1 MEVLVLG
8 GSDFLGRHIVETAL
22 ARGHRVTTFNR
33 GRTNPGLFGNT
44 VEKRIGDR
52 GGDLNALREGE
63 WQAVFD
69 TSGYFPEHV
78 HASVRLLADRIAHYS
93 FISSLSVYR
102 NPLGP
107 NHEDAPLYAPM
118 SGNGAPVTGETYG
131 PLKVACEQRVAADM
145 DGRFVVAR
153 AGFLVGPYDNVPRFP
168 YWLRRIARGGRILA
182 PGHHERL
189 AQLIDARDAAEFLIT
204 CAERETSGIFNLTGE
219 PGAITLGSALE
230 TCRDVTGTD
239 AEFVWASDETL
250 EREKVPLLD
259 GLPYW
264 VPEAWQGFMR
274 TPIERA
280 KDAGFRIRPL
290 SETVRAAWS
299 DFAPTA
305 GEEPPHRTSL
315 NGLEIVCGIAPET
328 ERGILE
334 RMR

>member
-1 MEVLVLG
+1 MNVLVLG
-8 GSDFLGRHIVETAL
+8 GTDFLGRHIVETAL

-33 GRTNPGLFGNT
+33 GRTNPRLFGDA

-52 GGDLNALREGE
+52 AGDLNALREGE
-63 WQAVFD
+63 WHAVFD

-78 HASVRLLADRIAHYS
+78 QSSARLLANRIAHYS
-93 FISSLSVYR
+93 FISTLSVYS

-118 SGNGAPVTGETYG
+118 AGNGASVTGETYG
-131 PLKVACEQRVAADM
+131 PLKVACEQSVAAEM

-168 YWLRRIARGGRILA
+168 YWLRRIARGGRVLA
-182 PGHHERL
+182 PGHPDRL
-189 AQLIDARDAAEFLIT
+189 AQLIDARDAAEFLIA
-204 CAERETSGIFNLTGE
+204 CAEQETSGTFNLTGE
-219 PGAITLGSALE
+219 PGAITLGNAFE
-230 TCRDVTGTD
+230 TCREVIGSD
-239 AEFVWASDETL
+239 AEFVWAPDETL
-250 EREKVPLLD
+250 EREKVRLFD

-274 TPIERA
+274 TPIDRA
-280 KDAGFRIRPL
+280 NDAGFRIRPL
-290 SETVRAAWS
+290 AETIHAAWL

-305 GEEPPHRTSL
+305 AEKPPHRTSL

-328 ERGILE
+328 ERGILD